1 MPGLVAGAA
10 KASLADVLAVAA
22 VDAAAETS
30 LRRERA
36 CSKNPF

>member
-22 VDAAAETS
+22 VDARP
-30 LRRERA
+30 LRQNLQKSR
-36 CSKNPF
+36 SKNPF